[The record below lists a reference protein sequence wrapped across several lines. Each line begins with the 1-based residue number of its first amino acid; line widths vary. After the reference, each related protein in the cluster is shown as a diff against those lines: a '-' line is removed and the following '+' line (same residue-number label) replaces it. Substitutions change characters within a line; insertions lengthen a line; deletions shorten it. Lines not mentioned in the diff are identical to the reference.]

1 MRLIWQLSGC
11 FSYGLLCVVFG
22 LLVLCFLSS
31 VELLHLPIGLT
42 VTGVAGLLGWL
53 MRFSEVVLPFLGG
66 LENLP

>member
-1 MRLIWQLSGC
+1 MAC
-11 FSYGLLCVVFG
+11 Y
-22 LLVLCFLSS
+22 VLCLVCWFCVFLSS